1 MRGYTVSK
9 DSKSGLWYAHMKGYT
24 YVPVSGSFSEK
35 KSEAIEYAKMYS
47 GLSHKVEE
55 IERQRKEKF
64 QKEMEL
70 TEAEEYRLDHYWQLS
85 CARNDNG
92 INQI

>member
-24 YVPVSGSFSEK
+24 YVPVRGSFSEK
-35 KSEAIEYAKMYS
+35 KSEAMEYAKMYD
-47 GLSHKVEE
+47 GLPHKVEE
-55 IERQRKEKF
+55 IEQRRKEKF

-70 TEAEEYRLDHYWQLS
+70 TEAENIWI
-85 CARNDNG
+85 NG
-92 INQI
+92 LLAM